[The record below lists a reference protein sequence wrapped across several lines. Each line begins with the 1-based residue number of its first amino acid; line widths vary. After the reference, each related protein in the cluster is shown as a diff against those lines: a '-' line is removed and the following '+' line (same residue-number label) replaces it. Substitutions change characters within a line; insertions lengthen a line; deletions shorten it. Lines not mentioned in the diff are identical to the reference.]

1 MSQGTAMLRIKSPDV
16 QAYFEVLGL
25 DVDDVSRPTAELGF
39 RYPMDSNKQDA
50 WGCWDEDENLSCN
63 DFGSR
68 LQVGQRSDGH
78 QGLRVDF
85 HGIDLERF
93 ASIENNSDWT
103 VLQERFCKEQFTV
116 ICLGVA
122 TTAFQYI
129 SGCVYSDFEWS
140 EWSAKPG
147 RPDPLLTSQDLRIFC

>member
-1 MSQGTAMLRIKSPDV
+1 MLRIKSPDV

-39 RYPMDSNKQDA
+39 RYPMDKGLWDKLETTNKQDA
-50 WGCWDEDENLSCN
+50 WGCWGGDENLSCN

-85 HGIDLERF
+85 HVIDLERF

-122 TTAFQYI
+122 TTAFQI
-129 SGCVYSDFEWS
+129 CFW
-140 EWSAKPG
+140 
-147 RPDPLLTSQDLRIFC
+147 LCIFGF